1 MGSLTLPSAGAVYL
15 DTDAIIYSVEKID
28 PYATLLQPLWLA
40 AQAGQFT
47 ILSSDLALLE
57 VLVKPLQNADSV
69 LEHAFR
75 ALLLAS
81 REVQLLPI
89 SRSVLEAAARLR
101 ATTGIKTPDAIHAA
115 TGLEYGA
122 ALFVSND
129 TGYRRVAGLPVT
141 ILSDVLAAP

>member
-40 AQAGQFT
+40 AQAGQF
-47 ILSSDLALLE
+47 IVMSSDLALLE
-57 VLVKPLQNADSV
+57 TLVKPLQNADTV
-69 LEHAFR
+69 LENAFR

-101 ATTGIKTPDAIHAA
+101 ATIGIKTPDAIHAA
-115 TGLEYGA
+115 TGLEQGA

-129 TGYRRVAGLPVT
+129 PAYRRIAGLPVT
-141 ILSDVLAAP
+141 ILNDVLAAP